1 MNVRRHRWRRKRQ
14 AIKQARSCSV
24 STSVIASYRLCGAA
38 ICESAV
44 CALRGRAGS
53 GLMVPVKQR

>member
-1 MNVRRHRWRRKRQ
+1 MKGRRYSWGRKRQ

-24 STSVIASYRLCGAA
+24 SNTVITTYRLCGTA

-44 CALRGRAGS
+44 CVLRGRAGS
-53 GLMVPVKQR
+53 GLMVPVKQQ